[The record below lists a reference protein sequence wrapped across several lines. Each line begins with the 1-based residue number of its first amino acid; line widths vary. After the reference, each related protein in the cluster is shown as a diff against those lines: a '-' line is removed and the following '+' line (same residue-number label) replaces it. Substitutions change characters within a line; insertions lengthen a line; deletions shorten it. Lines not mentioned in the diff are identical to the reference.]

1 MTRPKPSPDGLPVKR
16 VLMRPTKHPASRA
29 SRGKRQK
36 EYHDYSRVEGD
47 SGMEVMMPL
56 ECGSDSKRLPSQ
68 AQSEEARQK
77 GLGSPFYLTEVP
89 AGFEQR

>member
-1 MTRPKPSPDGLPVKR
+1 MSTIYGRIFWSGEGWY
-16 VLMRPTKHPASRA
+16 A
-29 SRGKRQK
+29 
-36 EYHDYSRVEGD
+36 SRVEGD
-47 SGMEVMMPL
+47 SGMEVMLPL
-56 ECGSDSKRLPSQ
+56 ECGSDSRRLPSQ

>member
-1 MTRPKPSPDGLPVKR
+1 MSTIYGRIFWSG
-16 VLMRPTKHPASRA
+16 AGWYA
-29 SRGKRQK
+29 
-36 EYHDYSRVEGD
+36 SRVEGD

-68 AQSEEARQK
+68 AQMEEAHQK

-89 AGFEQR
+89 AGFEKR